1 METWC
6 GTNTKTQRSDA
17 TQCLPSSLVPFPV
30 FFPLP
35 VQTAG
40 FDIPEHYPLVAAH
53 YGRHVYIRP
62 TPHLDNVCDR
72 CATHTFNLLI
82 LFHHSSCGC
91 AVAQEALSASWD
103 ADSVMLDFFSSET
116 GIVVIDDFLT
126 PEALEE
132 LLAFTE
138 ESTIWHDD
146 GPGEYGTDRRGYLGA
161 YLNDGFGSGLLMQV
175 SQCQA
180 VPCMH
185 TDACTCNTPSPAPQ
199 IAAELKQRLPDIF
212 HNHSLHQAW
221 AYKYNSTKVR
231 GHSPAH
237 CRCHPHTHHTCSLGP
252 RVACF
257 RAASMLTRTKQLYES
272 TAVHVLRCEYPLT

>member
-1 METWC
+1 
-6 GTNTKTQRSDA
+6 
-17 TQCLPSSLVPFPV
+17 
-30 FFPLP
+30 
-35 VQTAG
+35 
-40 FDIPEHYPLVAAH
+40 
-53 YGRHVYIRP
+53 
-62 TPHLDNVCDR
+62 
-72 CATHTFNLLI
+72 
-82 LFHHSSCGC
+82 
-91 AVAQEALSASWD
+91 
-103 ADSVMLDFFSSET
+103 MLNFFSSET

-185 TDACTCNTPSPAPQ
+185 TDARTCNTASPAPQ

-221 AYKYNSTKVR
+221 AYKYNSTKV
-231 GHSPAH
+231 GSQLSTLQTSHT
-237 CRCHPHTHHTCSLGP
+237 HTHHTCSPGP

-257 RAASMLTRTKQLYES
+257 RAASMLMRTKQLYDS
-272 TAVHVLRCEYPLT
+272 TVVHVLYHVHPLT

>member
-1 METWC
+1 
-6 GTNTKTQRSDA
+6 
-17 TQCLPSSLVPFPV
+17 
-30 FFPLP
+30 
-35 VQTAG
+35 
-40 FDIPEHYPLVAAH
+40 
-53 YGRHVYIRP
+53 
-62 TPHLDNVCDR
+62 
-72 CATHTFNLLI
+72 
-82 LFHHSSCGC
+82 
-91 AVAQEALSASWD
+91 
-103 ADSVMLDFFSSET
+103 MLDFFSSET

-185 TDACTCNTPSPAPQ
+185 TDARTCNTSSPAPQ

-221 AYKYNSTKVR
+221 AYKYNSTKV
-231 GHSPAH
+231 GVTAQHTANVTQPLHPPHLLTWTTCGVLQSGINAH
-237 CRCHPHTHHTCSLGP
+237 ADEAAVRQHRCACAVP
-252 RVACF
+252 R
-257 RAASMLTRTKQLYES
+257 ASINVTLTMPMHAR
-272 TAVHVLRCEYPLT
+272 